1 MVTSGSITAKR
12 TSIIY
17 ASLRLNEKLFSD
29 FGLETS
35 AIQLLRE
42 ETLKCSFLSLTRAP
56 SPVLPRCV
64 HVLRQLRERLRHSSR
79 RLLPGQRLLRAGAQS
94 PADLL
99 VFLRE
104 RRACGWSPARCHLT
118 EFTLNTVKHD
128 VVCVQETLEKSGY
141 LLKMGSQVKAWKR
154 RWFILRNGEILYYKS
169 PVSASLYSLS
179 FLLGS
184 RCRRQKHRGT
194 FQTLVCFSC
203 EMAAAVGRSVA
214 EHRCRSE
221 I

>member
-1 MVTSGSITAKR
+1 MKTFFQIRSQ
-12 TSIIY
+12 
-17 ASLRLNEKLFSD
+17 D

-35 AIQLLRE
+35 AIQLLCE
-42 ETLKCSFLSLTRAP
+42 ETLQCSFLSLTRAP
-56 SPVLPRCV
+56 SPVPPRCV

-118 EFTLNTVKHD
+118 EFRLNTVKHH

-179 FLLGS
+179 FLLGLAV
-184 RCRRQKHRGT
+184 RGT
-194 FQTLVCFSC
+194 FQPLVCFSC
-203 EMAAAVGRSVA
+203 EMEGA
-214 EHRCRSE
+214 
-221 I
+221 